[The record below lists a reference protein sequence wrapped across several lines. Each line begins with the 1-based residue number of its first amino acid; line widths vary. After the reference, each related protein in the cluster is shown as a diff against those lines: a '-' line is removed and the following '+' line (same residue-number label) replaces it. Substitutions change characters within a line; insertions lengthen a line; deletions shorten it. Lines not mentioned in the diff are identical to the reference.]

1 MSTFE
6 TLQERLTALQETTG
20 QLKDLIER
28 LATLKFEPGSVPLS
42 NSISSLANT
51 GADGTTNS
59 EAADLSAEIS
69 QVLREEEED
78 LELLQEEI
86 VDLRSGR
93 PGSEAEH
100 QKTRLKE
107 GAQRL
112 AVELKGCRTS
122 FRKAQ
127 LAARRNLE
135 TAQRLERQLLLAS
148 YVAVA
153 ANLAASDRGSGASTP
168 VSTAAAPSGGAQPT
182 STTTPP
188 PLPTSAA
195 AAAAASTDAPPLDPR
210 QALFGN
216 RRRKQHQTNLPPS
229 HDSEVV
235 SASSTVTDA
244 LRRTHAL
251 IASEVAKSAFASQTL
266 AESTAALKELQRSY
280 EGIDSLLSR
289 SRDLVST
296 LLQSQKSDT
305 WYLRTSLYM
314 LLCTLG
320 WLVFRRW
327 LYGPLWWTLWLPLR
341 MVWKGGK
348 VAYGVST
355 HHGGH
360 GAAETRT
367 GEGARMEV
375 SVGNEGMGG
384 GRSVVGMAEE
394 GAVPTLQVQ
403 VGGGGGGGDGGGG
416 GGGGGGGEKVKKRDN
431 DNDVDSESM
440 AEKVGR
446 IIEENLPPLEEEKDE
461 THPIVV
467 EDPELEQGWIGQERI
482 FTGEQGEKG
491 EEEEKEEEEVVQRN
505 PKKRMWEEPVVNS
518 PLREEL

>member
-86 VDLRSGR
+86 IDLRSGR

-112 AVELKGCRTS
+112 AAELKGCRTS

-168 VSTAAAPSGGAQPT
+168 VSTAAPSGAQPT
-182 STTTPP
+182 STTTTPP
-188 PLPTSAA
+188 PLPTP
-195 AAAAASTDAPPLDPR
+195 AASSDAPLLDPR

-327 LYGPLWWTLWLPLR
+327 LYGPLWWVLWLPLR
-341 MVWKGGK
+341 MVWKGGR

-360 GAAETRT
+360 GAGETRT

-384 GRSVVGMAEE
+384 RRVVVGMAEE

-403 VGGGGGGGDGGGG
+403 VDG

-431 DNDVDSESM
+431 DNNVDSESM

-446 IIEENLPPLEEEKDE
+446 IIEENLPPLEEEKGE

-491 EEEEKEEEEVVQRN
+491 EEEKEEEEEVVQRN

>member
-1 MSTFE
+1 MSSFE

-20 QLKDLIER
+20 QLKELIER

-51 GADGTTNS
+51 GADGNTNN

-86 VDLRSGR
+86 IDLRSGR

-100 QKTRLKE
+100 KKTRLKE

-112 AVELKGCRTS
+112 AVELKSCRTS

-153 ANLAASDRGSGASTP
+153 ANLAAASSYRGESGTSTP
-168 VSTAAAPSGGAQPT
+168 VSSAAAAGGAPQPT
-182 STTTPP
+182 STTPP
-188 PLPTSAA
+188 PLPTSS
-195 AAAAASTDAPPLDPR
+195 AAAASSDPSQPPLDPR

-216 RRRKQHQTNLPPS
+216 RRRKQHQTTLPPS

-327 LYGPLWWTLWLPLR
+327 LYGPLWWVLWLPLK
-341 MVWKGGK
+341 MVWKGGR
-348 VAYGVST
+348 VAYDVSTT
-355 HHGGH
+355 HHGH
-360 GAAETRT
+360 GGVET
-367 GEGARMEV
+367 GAGGGARMEV
-375 SVGNEGMGG
+375 LVGDENGKG

-394 GAVPTLQVQ
+394 GAVPTVQVE
-403 VGGGGGGGDGGGG
+403 VGGGGGGG
-416 GGGGGGGEKVKKRDN
+416 KAKKRDN
-431 DNDVDSESM
+431 DNDVDPESM
-440 AEKVGR
+440 VEKVGR
-446 IIEENLPPLEEEKDE
+446 IIEENLPPLEDEKDDAQKV
-461 THPIVV
+461 VV

-491 EEEEKEEEEVVQRN
+491 EEEEEEVVQRN
-505 PKKRMWEEPVVNS
+505 PKKRMWEEPVVNN
-518 PLREEL
+518 PIRDEL

>member
-1 MSTFE
+1 MSSFE
-6 TLQERLTALQETTG
+6 TLQERLTTLQETTG
-20 QLKDLIER
+20 QLKELIDR

-42 NSISSLANT
+42 NSISSLSNA
-51 GADGTTNS
+51 GADGNTDN

-86 VDLRSGR
+86 IDLRSGH

-100 QKTRLKE
+100 KKTRLKE

-112 AVELKGCRTS
+112 AVEIKGCRTS

-153 ANLAASDRGSGASTP
+153 ANLAATSSDRGSGASTP
-168 VSTAAAPSGGAQPT
+168 APQQPT
-182 STTTPP
+182 STTPP
-188 PLPTSAA
+188 PLATSAA
-195 AAAAASTDAPPLDPR
+195 AATSSDAAPPLDTR

-216 RRRKQHQTNLPPS
+216 RRRKNHQTTAAPS

-280 EGIDSLLSR
+280 EGIDSLLTR

-327 LYGPLWWTLWLPLR
+327 LYGPLWWVLWLPLK
-341 MVWKGGK
+341 MVWKGGRA
-348 VAYGVST
+348 AYSVST
-355 HHGGH
+355 HHG
-360 GAAETRT
+360 AETT
-367 GEGARMEV
+367 AGARMEV
-375 SVGNEGMGG
+375 LVGNDGKGA

-394 GAVPTLQVQ
+394 GAVPTVQ
-403 VGGGGGGGDGGGG
+403 VGVEK
-416 GGGGGGGEKVKKRDN
+416 GEKRDN
-431 DNDVDSESM
+431 GNDVDEPESM
-440 AEKVGR
+440 VEKVGR
-446 IIEENLPPLEEEKDE
+446 IIEENLPPLEDEKDD
-461 THPIVV
+461 THQIVV
-467 EDPELEQGWIGQERI
+467 EDPDLEQGWIGQEYI
-482 FTGEQGEKG
+482 FTGKQGEKG
-491 EEEEKEEEEVVQRN
+491 EQEEEEEEEEEEEVVQRN
-505 PKKRMWEEPVVNS
+505 PKKRMWEEPVANQ
-518 PLREEL
+518 PIKDEL

>member
-1 MSTFE
+1 MSSFE
-6 TLQERLTALQETTG
+6 SLQERLTALQETTG
-20 QLKDLIER
+20 QLKELIER

-42 NSISSLANT
+42 NSISSLANAA
-51 GADGTTNS
+51 ADGNTNN

-86 VDLRSGR
+86 TDLRSGR

-100 QKTRLKE
+100 KKTRLKE

-112 AVELKGCRTS
+112 AVELRGCRTS

-148 YVAVA
+148 YAAVA

-168 VSTAAAPSGGAQPT
+168 APVPT
-182 STTTPP
+182 STTPP
-188 PLPTSAA
+188 PLPTP
-195 AAAAASTDAPPLDPR
+195 AAASSDAPPLDPR

-216 RRRKQHQTNLPPS
+216 RRRKNHQTNAAPS

-280 EGIDSLLSR
+280 EGIDSLLTR

-327 LYGPLWWTLWLPLR
+327 LYGPLWWVLWLPLK
-341 MVWKGGK
+341 MLWKGGR
-348 VAYGVST
+348 VAYSVST
-355 HHGGH
+355 HHDAESTGG
-360 GAAETRT
+360 AS
-367 GEGARMEV
+367 MEV
-375 SVGNEGMGG
+375 LGGNDGKGT

-394 GAVPTLQVQ
+394 GAVPTVQ
-403 VGGGGGGGDGGGG
+403 VEVGKGT
-416 GGGGGGGEKVKKRDN
+416 KRDN
-431 DNDVDSESM
+431 DNDVDEPESM
-440 AEKVGR
+440 VEKVGR
-446 IIEENLPPLEEEKDE
+446 IIEENLPPLENEKDDDV
-461 THPIVV
+461 HQVVV
-467 EDPELEQGWIGQERI
+467 EDPELEQGWIGQEHI

-491 EEEEKEEEEVVQRN
+491 EEEDEEDLVQRN
-505 PKKRMWEEPVVNS
+505 PKKRMWEEPVAV
-518 PLREEL
+518 RDEL

>member
-86 VDLRSGR
+86 IDLRSGR

-112 AVELKGCRTS
+112 AAELKGCRTS

-168 VSTAAAPSGGAQPT
+168 VSTAAPSGAQPT
-182 STTTPP
+182 SSTTTPP
-188 PLPTSAA
+188 PHPTL
-195 AAAAASTDAPPLDPR
+195 AASSDAPLLDPR

-235 SASSTVTDA
+235 SASSSVTDA

-327 LYGPLWWTLWLPLR
+327 LYGPLWWVLWLPLR
-341 MVWKGGK
+341 MVWKGGR

-360 GAAETRT
+360 GAGETRT

-384 GRSVVGMAEE
+384 RRVVVGMAEE

-403 VGGGGGGGDGGGG
+403 VDGG

-491 EEEEKEEEEVVQRN
+491 EEEKEEEEVVQRN

>member
-1 MSTFE
+1 MHRIT
-6 TLQERLTALQETTG
+6 
-20 QLKDLIER
+20 
-28 LATLKFEPGSVPLS
+28 VPNKVTSS
-42 NSISSLANT
+42 NS
-51 GADGTTNS
+51 
-59 EAADLSAEIS
+59 
-69 QVLREEEED
+69 
-78 LELLQEEI
+78 
-86 VDLRSGR
+86 
-93 PGSEAEH
+93 
-100 QKTRLKE
+100 
-107 GAQRL
+107 
-112 AVELKGCRTS
+112 CRTS

-153 ANLAASDRGSGASTP
+153 ANLAGAASDRGESGASTP
-168 VSTAAAPSGGAQPT
+168 APPQPT
-182 STTTPP
+182 STTSP
-188 PLPTSAA
+188 PLPTSSV
-195 AAAAASTDAPPLDPR
+195 AASDAPPLVIDPR

-216 RRRKQHQTNLPPS
+216 RRRKQHQTSLPPS

-327 LYGPLWWTLWLPLR
+327 LYGPLWWVLWLPLK

-355 HHGGH
+355 HRG
-360 GAAETRT
+360 AETT
-367 GEGARMEV
+367 GQGARMEV
-375 SVGNEGMGG
+375 LVGNEGKGAG
-384 GRSVVGMAEE
+384 KSVVGMAEE
-394 GAVPTLQVQ
+394 GAVPTVQ
-403 VGGGGGGGDGGGG
+403 VDVGK
-416 GGGGGGGEKVKKRDN
+416 EKRNN
-431 DNDVDSESM
+431 DNEVDEEESM
-440 AEKVGR
+440 VERVGR
-446 IIEENLPPLEEEKDE
+446 IIEENLPSLEDEKDDGS
-461 THPIVV
+461 HPVVV
-467 EDPELEQGWIGQERI
+467 EDPELEQGWIGQEHI
-482 FTGEQGEKG
+482 FIGEQG
-491 EEEEKEEEEVVQRN
+491 EKEEEEVVQRN
-505 PKKRMWEEPVVNS
+505 PKKRMWEEPVANQ
-518 PLREEL
+518 PTRDEL